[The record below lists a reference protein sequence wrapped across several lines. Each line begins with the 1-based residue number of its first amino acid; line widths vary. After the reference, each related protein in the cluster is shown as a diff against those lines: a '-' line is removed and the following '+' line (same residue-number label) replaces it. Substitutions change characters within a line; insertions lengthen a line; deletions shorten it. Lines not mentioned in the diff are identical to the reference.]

1 MFISK
6 GYLWKKYSHNL
17 GEGFEEPNR
26 SRNKL
31 LLTCSLIITFVI
43 PPELPMELSIAV
55 NTSLIPLAR
64 HGIFCTK
71 PFSYTICWEVDIC
84 CFDKTGTL
92 TSDDMEFSGVGGLSV
107 DLDLET
113 DTKKIPTQTL
123 EILLFV
129 HNKLVG
135 DPLEKVAIKGIEWS
149 YQSDEKAMPK
159 NGSNSS
165 KASLCIPLEKNGS
178 CYSYRRAVLCV
189 CEEGTVFRC
198 ERVHNFLREHHA
210 SADNLDE
217 PIYEHDEEEF
227 SGVLHSV
234 D

>member
-1 MFISK
+1 
-6 GYLWKKYSHNL
+6 
-17 GEGFEEPNR
+17 
-26 SRNKL
+26 
-31 LLTCSLIITFVI
+31 
-43 PPELPMELSIAV
+43 MELSIAV
-55 NTSLIPLAR
+55 NTSLIALAR

-71 PFSYTICWEVDIC
+71 PFSYTICSEVDIC

-92 TSDDMEFSGVGGLSV
+92 TSDDMVFTILPFMVKNLFPVSHFFLHFFFQEFSGVGGLSA

-113 DTKKIPTQTL
+113 DTKKIRTRTL

-165 KASLCIPLEKNGS
+165 KASLCIPLEKNDS

-189 CEEGTVFRC
+189 CEGCTR
-198 ERVHNFLREHHA
+198 
-210 SADNLDE
+210 D
-217 PIYEHDEEEF
+217 
-227 SGVLHSV
+227 HSRKIK
-234 D
+234 